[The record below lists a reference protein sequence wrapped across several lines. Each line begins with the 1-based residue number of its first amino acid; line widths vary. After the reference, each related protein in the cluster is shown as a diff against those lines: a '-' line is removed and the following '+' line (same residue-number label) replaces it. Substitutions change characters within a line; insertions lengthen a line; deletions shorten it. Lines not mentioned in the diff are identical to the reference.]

1 MTRPPFRRALG
12 RALFGRRPPWW
23 LLLGTVLAVAAV
35 AVLLVRGT
43 GGGTA
48 ERPLPLRAADVPA
61 AVTALEQ
68 RLGGAQRYTEINAVA
83 DGVNLFVAGDGG
95 TEAQWFYSGGRLD
108 QLAAPGPAAADRTS
122 FALDGVAL
130 DKAAATARAAQHL
143 FATATITSFAV
154 RLAGNQAVVWS
165 VELRSSRG
173 GLIEVTFD
181 AAGDYVGTDFR

>member
-1 MTRPPFRRALG
+1 MRAVESCRLERRH
-12 RALFGRRPPWW
+12 
-23 LLLGTVLAVAAV
+23 V
-35 AVLLVRGT
+35 
-43 GGGTA
+43 
-48 ERPLPLRAADVPA
+48 
-61 AVTALEQ
+61 
-68 RLGGAQRYTEINAVA
+68 
-83 DGVNLFVAGDGG
+83 
-95 TEAQWFYSGGRLD
+95 
-108 QLAAPGPAAADRTS
+108 PAAADRTS